1 MYRNGLSKRE
11 SRLILGDLKLENFLD
26 CSLQIDTDV
35 SLGLES
41 SGTLHQPR
49 DTFRFEDCDWPINVY
64 NNEKGLDCF
73 VVGAGIVVFGA
84 ALQGGLLGDL
94 GGPLGQIF
102 QVLVTVFFISFIFFG
117 QKLQMRLYL
126 MEIDKGVRRL
136 DIIKN
141 QSNELTLKTVKEQ
154 GKPVTDPAP
163 SLKILMEQFF
173 ITPVDMDPQGIVGKF
188 DHLLDVRDLKFKDD
202 VRMIAPSASDS
213 TLNNLENLVEASWA
227 LNTIYRIVRHFY
239 LLGKKTSSFFIII
252 QLQAIL
258 PMVLQEAEAYLGA
271 ARAFAEGQPI
281 GDGIGPL
288 VASRLM
294 KDKEKRKVEKD
305 VVVAETALED
315 RRVIALKAEG
325 PGGNVGKPGDA
336 IRSIL
341 QENIGKVSMVV
352 MIDAAVKFEG
362 ETSGEVSEGIGAA
375 IGGIGTERFKIEE
388 EATKQKI
395 PVYAVIVK
403 ESLQEAIT
411 PMKKEILE
419 AGEKVIDRIKKLIVE
434 RSKPGDTVIVAGIGN
449 TIGIGQ

>member
-1 MYRNGLSKRE
+1 
-11 SRLILGDLKLENFLD
+11 
-26 CSLQIDTDV
+26 
-35 SLGLES
+35 
-41 SGTLHQPR
+41 
-49 DTFRFEDCDWPINVY
+49 
-64 NNEKGLDCF
+64 
-73 VVGAGIVVFGA
+73 VVFGA

-336 IRSIL
+336 IRSII

-403 ESLQEAIT
+403 QSIQEAIT

>member
-1 MYRNGLSKRE
+1 M
-11 SRLILGDLKLENFLD
+11 
-26 CSLQIDTDV
+26 
-35 SLGLES
+35 
-41 SGTLHQPR
+41 
-49 DTFRFEDCDWPINVY
+49 
-64 NNEKGLDCF
+64 
-73 VVGAGIVVFGA
+73 VFSA
-84 ALQGGLLGDL
+84 ALQGGLLGDI

-126 MEIDKGVRRL
+126 MEIDKGLRRL
-136 DIIKN
+136 DIFRT
-141 QSNELTLKTVKEQ
+141 QSNELALKTIKEQ
-154 GKPVTDPAP
+154 GKPITDPAP

-213 TLNNLENLVEASWA
+213 VLNNLENLVEASWA
-227 LNTIYRIVRHFY
+227 LNTIFRIVRHFY

-305 VVVAETALED
+305 VVVAETSLED

-336 IRSIL
+336 IRSII

-352 MIDAAVKFEG
+352 MVDAAVKFEG

-403 ESLQEAIT
+403 ESIQEAIT

>member
-1 MYRNGLSKRE
+1 MS
-11 SRLILGDLKLENFLD
+11 I
-26 CSLQIDTDV
+26 
-35 SLGLES
+35 
-41 SGTLHQPR
+41 
-49 DTFRFEDCDWPINVY
+49 
-64 NNEKGLDCF
+64 
-73 VVGAGIVVFGA
+73 A

-117 QKLQMRLYL
+117 QKIQMRLYM
-126 MEIDKGVRRL
+126 MEIDKGLRRL
-136 DIIKN
+136 DVIRI

-154 GKPVTDPAP
+154 GKPTSDPSP
-163 SLKILMEQFF
+163 GLKVLMEQFL
-173 ITPVDMDPQGIVGKF
+173 ITPVDMDPSGIIGKF
-188 DHLLDVRDLKFKDD
+188 DHLLDVRDVKFKDD
-202 VRMIAPSASDS
+202 VRMIAPGASES
-213 TLNNLENLVEASWA
+213 VLNNLENLVEASWA
-227 LNTIYRIVRHFY
+227 LNTIYRIVRHYY
-239 LLGKKTSSFFIII
+239 LLGKKTSSIFIII

-258 PMVLQEAEAYLGA
+258 PMVMQEAEAYLGA
-271 ARAFAEGQPI
+271 AKAFAEGQPI

-294 KDKEKRKVEKD
+294 KDKEQRKVEKD
-305 VVVAETALED
+305 VIVAETSLED

-336 IRSIL
+336 IRSIIE
-341 QENIGKVSMVV
+341 ENIGKVSMVV
-352 MIDAAVKFEG
+352 MVDAAVKFEG
-362 ETSGEVSEGIGAA
+362 ESSGEVSEGIGAA

-403 ESLQEAIT
+403 ESIQEAIT
-411 PMKKEILE
+411 PMKKEIME